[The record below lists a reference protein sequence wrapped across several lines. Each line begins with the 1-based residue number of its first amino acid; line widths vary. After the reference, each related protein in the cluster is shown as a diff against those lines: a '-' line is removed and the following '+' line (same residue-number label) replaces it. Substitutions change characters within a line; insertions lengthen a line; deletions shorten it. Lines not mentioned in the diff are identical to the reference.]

1 MKIEPMQDRLR
12 KVALLGNYPPRKC
25 GIATF
30 TSDLADAILEQSD
43 DTHVDVI
50 AMADGKEYAFPPLVA
65 LIVDEN
71 DLEGYARAAAWVNDG
86 GYDALLVQ
94 HEYGIFGG
102 PAGAFLLRMLREVRV
117 PIITTL
123 HTVLREPTPEQK
135 SVMDEV
141 LALSSEVI
149 VMSKT
154 AVDILTEVH
163 GRVPTRVSLIPH
175 GIPTIPENA
184 GARIRQSLT
193 GRCPIILTF
202 GLLSPDKGIEHV
214 IRAMPRIVAECPEAT
229 YLVVGATHPNV
240 VAHHGE
246 IYRESLEALA
256 AELGVGENVV
266 FVNEFVPLDRLVEY
280 LDAMDYYITPY
291 HNPHQITS
299 GTLAYALGA
308 GKVTMSTPYRYAEDL
323 LGDGRGVLVPFR
335 NPDAIAD
342 TVLLMERDPD
352 RRAEIGRKAW
362 ECGEEMRWS
371 AVGRS
376 YLKIIGRAAQ
386 KSAVVARAIVASPN
400 RGLPKLSLDHLKAM
414 TDDTG
419 ILQHAKYG
427 VPDRYHG
434 YCTDDNARALLFCGL
449 SESHGLWLEEGRYL
463 SFLAHA
469 FDPAQR
475 RFRNFMSFERTWLET
490 VGSED
495 SHGRAVWALGHFAAN
510 GTRPER
516 TALAGELF
524 RASVGEATRFT
535 SPRAWCFTILGMAEY
550 LRAFP
555 GDLWVVSLM
564 KELGDRLESLF
575 EEFADREWPW
585 FEDVLSY
592 DNARMPHACLVAG
605 TILGSANLKRIG
617 YETLDWL
624 CEVQRDSTGVFLP
637 IGSNGF
643 YPRDGKRA
651 YYDQQPLE
659 AWATVSACLDAWR
672 LSGDE
677 RWRVMADRA
686 FRWYQGEN
694 TTGLALCDEETGSCA
709 DGLHPD
715 RVNENRGAEST
726 LAYLCALAEMQAAK
740 AVETPSSHKH
750 ELAV

>member
-1 MKIEPMQDRLR
+1 MQNRLR

-43 DTHVDVI
+43 DIHVDVI
-50 AMADGKEYAFPPLVA
+50 AMTDGKAYEFPPMVA
-65 LIVDEN
+65 LTIDEN
-71 DLEGYARAAAWVNDG
+71 DLAGYARAAAWVNDG

-102 PAGAFLLRMLREVRV
+102 PAGAFLLRMLRDVQV

-123 HTVLREPTPEQK
+123 HTVLREPSADQK
-135 SVMDEV
+135 SVMDE
-141 LALSSEVI
+141 LLGLSSEVI

-154 AVDILTEVH
+154 AVDILSEVH

-184 GARIRQSLT
+184 GVRVRQALA

-214 IRAMPRIVAECPEAT
+214 IRAMPRIVKECPGAT
-229 YLVVGATHPNV
+229 YLVVGATHPNI
-240 VAHHGE
+240 VAHYGE
-246 IYRESLEALA
+246 AYRESLQKLA
-256 AELGVGENVV
+256 DELGVRENVV
-266 FVNEFVPLDRLVEY
+266 FVNEFVPIDRLVEY

-323 LGDGRGVLVPFR
+323 LGDGKGVLVPFR
-335 NPDAIAD
+335 DPDAIAE
-342 TVLLMERDPD
+342 TILLLERDPE

-362 ECGEEMRWS
+362 ECGEEMRWP

-376 YLKIIGRAAQ
+376 YLKVIGRAVQ
-386 KSAVVARAIVASPN
+386 KSAAVARGVVSSSHFA
-400 RGLPKLSLDHLKAM
+400 LPKLSLNHLKVM

-419 ILQHAKYG
+419 LLQHAKFG

-434 YCTDDNARALLFCGL
+434 YCTDDNARALLFCAL
-449 SESHGLWLEEGRYL
+449 HDSPDLRHEEGVYL

-469 FDPAQR
+469 FDPGR
-475 RFRNFMSFERTWLET
+475 KRFRNFMSFDRRWLET

-495 SHGRAVWALGHFAAN
+495 SHGRAVWALGQFA
-510 GTRPER
+510 TCERKPER
-516 TALAGELF
+516 TVLASELF
-524 RASVGEATRFT
+524 RASVGETLHFS
-535 SPRAWCFTILGMAEY
+535 SPRSWCFTILGMAEY
-550 LRAFP
+550 LRAHP
-555 GDLWVVSLM
+555 GELWVVSLM
-564 KELGDRLESLF
+564 KDLGSRMELLF
-575 EEFADREWPW
+575 TKCADRDWPW
-585 FEDVLSY
+585 FEDILSY
-592 DNARMPHACLVAG
+592 DNARLPQACLVAG
-605 TILGSANLKRIG
+605 TILGDPNLKRIG
-617 YETLDWL
+617 FESLDWL
-624 CEVQRDSTGVFLP
+624 CDVQRDSTGVFLP

-659 AWATVSACLDAWR
+659 AWATVSACLEAWR
-672 LSGDE
+672 LSGDVK
-677 RWRVMADRA
+677 WREVAGLA

-694 TTGLALCDEETGSCA
+694 TTGLALCNEEEGSCA

-740 AVETPSSHKH
+740 EVVTPSNHKH